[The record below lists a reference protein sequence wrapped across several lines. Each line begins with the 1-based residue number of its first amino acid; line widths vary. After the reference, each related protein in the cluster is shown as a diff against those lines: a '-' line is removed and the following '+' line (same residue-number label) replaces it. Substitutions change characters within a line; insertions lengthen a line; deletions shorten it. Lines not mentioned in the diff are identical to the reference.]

1 MFQQIIL
8 PKYNNELEKELL
20 NLFHSSNLPMH
31 FNKTGYKDF
40 TNYQRISL
48 IVIFRRENKPIRD
61 FLKDLQET
69 KRPFWLGLKRIPKKS
84 TFHDWLMLFNT
95 KLIREFIELSIDKSN
110 LKVVAIDGS
119 GIQTNF
125 QSPYYQKRLNELGQK
140 LKNSY
145 HKLDIIVDVYGKKQI
160 LDYSFW

>member
-1 MFQQIIL
+1 MSDAGCRFQPSCSNYTYKAIE
-8 PKYNNELEKELL
+8 KY
-20 NLFHSSNLPMH
+20 
-31 FNKTGYKDF
+31 GA
-40 TNYQRISL
+40 
-48 IVIFRRENKPIRD
+48 
-61 FLKDLQET
+61 T
-69 KRPFWLGLKRIPKKS
+69 KGLWLGLKRIPKKS